1 MFIYLSKKIAI
12 PKGIRLKCVSWNSD
26 QGWVACG
33 GESGLLKVLKL
44 DSAPSDKK
52 AARGVA
58 APSNLS
64 MNQTLE
70 GHSGPV
76 MCVTWNANYR
86 KLTTS
91 DGYGLIIVWMLHKGM
106 WFEEMINNRNKS
118 TVSDMKW
125 TSDGQKIC
133 IIYEDGAVI
142 VGSVDGNRMWGKDL
156 NLELSFVEWSPDGRN
171 IIFVTKQGE
180 ALVFDGNGNKLS
192 KIQLHVAQKRQVP
205 VIGIHWYDGSRGH
218 VITNA
223 PTLAIAFQD
232 GKVQLIRGPHDDS
245 PVLIDTGL
253 QLTQCRWNHNGS
265 VLALAGTART
275 KLSSGETRD
284 ISMVQ
289 FYLPTGQHLNQL
301 KVPGSGISALSWEGT
316 GLRIALGV
324 GAYIYFANIRPDYKW
339 GHFLNTLVYSYQKLD
354 RPEQCVNFWHAHNN
368 EKYTKYVKNLL
379 FIRACGTHC
388 ALINDMDDGT
398 GQYAIAL
405 CNAIGAPVQI
415 KYTEV
420 EPLFATMTTTH
431 IIVASTQDIYVWQ
444 YDSGAKK
451 LTAGITNDLSI
462 YHLPSNMRS
471 NKEAAFHIDET
482 NFNDTDPSEF
492 TPEVDANND
501 PISCITASDKFLL
514 IGRSS
519 GSVHRY
525 TLPYISLENKYAL
538 SRQPKKIALNCISAR
553 LGVIDTNGHL
563 TFLELEQG
571 DDLLGSNDEEEDVDE
586 SEGKSGGESKTG
598 GGGRDSKSSV
608 AARAREFSRKDTW
621 DMVWADDDP
630 DLFVTMEKTRMF
642 VFHKFIPEDPVLS
655 SGYLSGFNDLQIK
668 AVLLDEVMEQPS
680 RPAKNAIVDFDSG
693 FLREVQER
701 IKRQPL
707 QEVYDYIDT
716 VDHSR
721 LWALFAEKALG
732 LLDFGIADKAFVR
745 CEDYRGIQFVKK
757 VQELKDVQMQK
768 AEIAAYFERFEEAE
782 EIYREMDR
790 KDLAIEL
797 KQRMGDWFRVVQLIQ
812 GGGIQGG
819 GDDDDEALRQARNHI
834 GDFYRTRQK
843 WDKAAQYYA
852 QAENI
857 DAHITVCF
865 RLQGF
870 DELQVV
876 LKNLPEA
883 DPRLKTIGSYF
894 QQYGLHEEA
903 VRAFLKFGDVKA
915 AIDCCVLLN
924 RWGVA
929 VELAEKHKFP
939 QIQTLLAKYA
949 NHILQTDDIQARIT
963 AVRLYRKANK
973 SAEAGRL
980 LTTMAKDSIANDPL
994 RAKKLYVLA
1003 GLELER
1009 YRVRMLNTED
1019 LAEQATRAGT
1029 TIAEATLAAL
1039 TAQDAAVGGHKAID
1053 KCWQGAEALHY
1064 LLNAQRML
1072 YEGRIENAMQTALHL
1087 VYYDD
1092 ILEPRNI
1099 YSLIA
1104 VTAYYAKYF
1113 STCSKA
1119 FVKLTNLKLSAPLL
1133 KTFDQLALAIFLRN
1147 APDDPQDDKTE
1158 GVKIDL
1164 NGRKMVCMA
1173 SGEYIYQDSEYLMCK
1188 ICHNYVLKKEME
1200 TDFENCPLCHSKGN
1214 FREES

>member
-192 KIQLHVAQKRQVP
+192 KIQLHVAQKRQAP

-232 GKVQLIRGPHDDS
+232 GKVQLVRGPHDDS

-275 KLSSGETRD
+275 KTSSGETRE

-301 KVPGSGISALSWEGT
+301 KVPGAGISALSWEGT

-339 GHFLNTLVYSYQKLD
+339 GYFLNTLVYSFQKLD
-354 RPEQCVNFWHAHNN
+354 RPEQCVMFWHANN
-368 EKYTKYVKNLL
+368 DERYLKYVKNLL
-379 FIRACGTHC
+379 FIRASKNHC
-388 ALINDMDDGT
+388 ALINDLDDGT

-420 EPLFATMTTTH
+420 EPCFACMTHTH
-431 IIVASTQDIYVWQ
+431 IIVASTQDIFVWQ

-462 YHLPSNMRS
+462 HHLPTNLRS

-482 NFNDTDPSEF
+482 NFNDTSPTDF
-492 TPEVDANND
+492 TPEVDPNND
-501 PISCITASDKFLL
+501 PISCITASSKFLM
-514 IGRSS
+514 IGRTS

-525 TLPYISLENKYAL
+525 TLPHISLENKYVL
-538 SRQPKKIALNCISAR
+538 QRQPKKIQLNCRSSR
-553 LGVIDTNGHL
+553 LAVIDTNGHL
-563 TFLELEQG
+563 TFLELDHE
-571 DDLLGSNDEEEDVDE
+571 DDEEEEEEIEVHDKT
-586 SEGKSGGESKTG
+586 EGKTQDPP
-598 GGGRDSKSSV
+598 DSKAAV
-608 AARAREFSRKDTW
+608 ALRAREFSRKDTW
-621 DMVWADDDP
+621 DMCWADDDP

-668 AVLLDEVMEQPS
+668 AVLLDEVMEQPT
-680 RPAKNAIVDFDSG
+680 RPAKNIIVDFDSG
-693 FLREVQER
+693 SLREVLER
-701 IKRQPL
+701 IKVQHL
-707 QEVYDYIDT
+707 QEVYDFIDT
-716 VDHSR
+716 VDHPR
-721 LWALFAEKALG
+721 LWAIFAEKALG
-732 LLDFGIADKAFVR
+732 MLDFGIADKAFVR
-745 CEDYRGIQFVKK
+745 CQDYRGIQFVKT
-757 VQELKDVQMQK
+757 VQKLQDVQMQK
-768 AEIAAYFERFEEAE
+768 AEIAAYFERYDEAV

-797 KQRMGDWFRVVQLIQ
+797 KQRMGSWFRVVQLIQ
-812 GGGIQGG
+812 SGG
-819 GDDDDEALRQARNHI
+819 GDDELLRDARNKI

-852 QAENI
+852 QAENVEE
-857 DAHITVCF
+857 HMKVCF
-865 RLQGF
+865 RLQNF
-870 DELQVV
+870 TELQSIM
-876 LKNLPEA
+876 KGLPDA
-883 DPRLKTIGSYF
+883 DPRLRTLGAYF
-894 QQYGLHEEA
+894 QQYGLHEES
-903 VRAFLKFGDVKA
+903 VSAFLKLGDVKA

-924 RWGVA
+924 RWGTA

-949 NHILQTDDIQARIT
+949 NHILQNDDIQARIT

-980 LTTMAKDSIANDPL
+980 LTAMAADSILLDPL

-1019 LAEQATRAGT
+1019 LAAQATKSGT

-1039 TAQDAAVGGHKAID
+1039 TAQDAAVGGHKSID

-1064 LLNAQRML
+1064 LLMSQRML
-1072 YEGRIENAMQTALHL
+1072 YEGRIEAAMQAALHL

-1092 ILEPRNI
+1092 ILEPQNI

-1113 STCSKA
+1113 ATCSKA
-1119 FVKLTNLKLSAPLL
+1119 FVKLTNLKVSDTLL
-1133 KTFDQLALAIFLRN
+1133 KTFDELALAIFLRN
-1147 APDDPQDDKTE
+1147 APDDPEDKNLSE
-1158 GVKIDL
+1158 VKTDL
-1164 NGRKMVCMA
+1164 NGRHMVCMA
-1173 SGEYIYQDSEYLMCK
+1173 SGEYIFHDTRYLQCK
-1188 ICHNYVLKKEME
+1188 ICHNYAIEKEMQSE
-1200 TDFENCPLCHSKGN
+1200 FENCPLCHSPKVN
-1214 FREES
+1214 FREE